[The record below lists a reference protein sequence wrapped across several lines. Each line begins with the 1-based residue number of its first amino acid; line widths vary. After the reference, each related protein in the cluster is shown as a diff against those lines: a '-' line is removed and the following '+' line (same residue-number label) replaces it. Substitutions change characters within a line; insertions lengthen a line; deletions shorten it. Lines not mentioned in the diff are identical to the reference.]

1 MKGKTVLERIWVG
14 CDYVLLV
21 AVFVLL
27 GVVWH
32 SQNSSDAPS
41 IPGRASLGEE
51 GRARSLFRTRLP
63 SGRVVDGI
71 RVSSGRS
78 RMNTIARS
86 MVAAGWEQ
94 TSPTPAMDM
103 REDGKTYEVLFSLPE
118 GVDEESVRVSAAGNV
133 LTLTMK
139 AGGTGRLYTQRIRIP
154 CGVDRA
160 DAVQSVV
167 SNDVLHVRIQP
178 PKG

>member
-1 MKGKTVLERIWVG
+1 MKGKTVLERIWAG
-14 CDYVLLV
+14 CDNLLLV

-27 GVVWH
+27 GVVWYA
-32 SQNSSDAPS
+32 QN
-41 IPGRASLGEE
+41 RADLVSTPRKPDGVGMSRE
-51 GRARSLFRTRLP
+51 RTLFRTHP
-63 SGRVVDGI
+63 PTGQVVDGL

-78 RMNTIARS
+78 RVNTIARS

-94 TSPTPAMDM
+94 TQPTPALDM
-103 REDGKTYEVLFSLPE
+103 REDGKAYEVLFALPE
-118 GVDEESVRVSAAGNV
+118 GVDKKSVRVSAAGNL

-139 AGGTGRLYTQRIRIP
+139 ASETGRLYTQRIRIP
-154 CGVDRA
+154 CGVERA

-167 SNDVLHVRIQP
+167 SNEVLRIRILP